1 MQVYAAKFILG
12 TMPQQSQP
20 AGEGPVEPGSYS
32 TVINIHNP
40 SPSEAVTFVK
50 KAVLLFSE
58 NEAVKEGFEIP
69 QPPSGR
75 REAVLDPDYG
85 MRIDGPDIRQELLSG
100 KVVPAPVFIEGWVV
114 IESPLPLDVVGV
126 YTVRAPDGTVSIA
139 IDRVV
144 ATSL

>member
-1 MQVYAAKFILG
+1 MLVYAAKFILG
-12 TMPQQSQP
+12 TMPQPSQP
-20 AGEGPVEPGSYS
+20 AQEGPVEPGSYS

-75 REAVLDPDYG
+75 REAQLGPDYG
-85 MRIDGPDIRQELLSG
+85 MQLDGRDIRELLTG
-100 KVVPAPVFIEGWVV
+100 LAAPPPAFIEGWVV
-114 IESPLPLDVVGV
+114 IESALPLDVVAV
-126 YTVRAPDGTVSIA
+126 HTVRAPDGAVSIA
-139 IDRVV
+139 TDRVV
-144 ATSL
+144 PTSL